1 MDKYVHELWSVGR
14 GTEMLIHSQIKTMV
28 LLKFWIG
35 KAILC
40 QTLLSMRLLVH
51 TELQSI
57 YVGKG
62 GPFFKMATT
71 REPSWKRLYF
81 SSLIG
86 LICDVIS
93 YQGVNK

>member
-1 MDKYVHELWSVGR
+1 MDKHVHELWSVGR
-14 GTEMLIHSQIKTMV
+14 GKEMLIHSQIKTMV

-40 QTLLSMRLLVH
+40 QTLLSIRLLVH

-62 GPFFKMATT
+62 GPFFQNGYDKGAFFKTT
-71 REPSWKRLYF
+71 IFQLLNWSHMWRHLLPGGK
-81 SSLIG
+81 
-86 LICDVIS
+86 
-93 YQGVNK
+93 